1 MRILIT
7 GGAGFIGSEF
17 VHQVTDSKRYEVFVI
32 DSLSYAGR
40 IRNISSVESSI
51 DFRKLDIRDIPA
63 LETLFK
69 INHFDYVVNFAA
81 ESHVD
86 RSISNPAIFLST
98 NVLGTLNL
106 LEMCK
111 KFGVSRFLQISTD
124 EVYGSLD
131 EGFATED
138 FQFNPSSPYSASKAS
153 AEHFVNSY
161 ATTFGLN
168 TGIVRCSNNY
178 GPRQFPEKLIPV
190 AIKALL
196 DGKKIPIY
204 GSGSNVREWI
214 HVEDCVRGILSVLER
229 GTPRKI
235 YNISSGQFSDNLT
248 LIKKILPLLDQDES
262 AISFIADRKGHDFR
276 YAIDS
281 TRIEQELGWKSLI
294 SLESGLKSTV
304 DWYLSNSWAFDV

>member
-17 VHQVTDSKRYEVFVI
+17 VHQVIDSQKYEVFVI

-40 IRNISSVESSI
+40 VRNLSSVVSSI
-51 DFRKLDIRDIPA
+51 DFTKLDIRDTPG
-63 LETLFK
+63 LDTLFE
-69 INHFDYVVNFAA
+69 NNRFDYVVNFAA

-86 RSISNPAIFLST
+86 RSISNPDLFLST

-124 EVYGSLD
+124 EVYGSLQ
-131 EGFATED
+131 EGCARED
-138 FQFNPSSPYSASKAS
+138 FPFNPSSPYSASKAS
-153 AEHFVNSY
+153 AEHFVNAY
-161 ATTFGLN
+161 ATTYGLN

-190 AIKALL
+190 TINALL
-196 DGKKIPIY
+196 DGHKVPIY
-204 GSGSNVREWI
+204 GSGHNVREWI
-214 HVEDCVRGILSVLER
+214 HVEDCARGIFAVLER
-229 GTPRKI
+229 GDPGRI
-235 YNISSGQFSDNLT
+235 YNISSGEFSDNLT
-248 LIKKILPLLDQDES
+248 LVKKILPLLDQDES
-262 AISFIADRKGHDFR
+262 AISFVADRKGHDYR

-281 TRIEQELGWKSLI
+281 NRIERELGWKSLI
-294 SLESGLKSTV
+294 PLESGLKSTV
-304 DWYLSNSWAFDV
+304 DWYLSNTWALDV

>member
-17 VHQVTDSKRYEVFVI
+17 VYQAINSGRYEISVI

-40 IRNISSVESSI
+40 IRNISSVRSSI
-51 DFRKLDIRDIPA
+51 NFNKIDIRDTVS
-63 LETLFK
+63 LDTLFQ
-69 INHFDYVVNFAA
+69 NNRFDSVVNFAA

-86 RSISNPAIFLST
+86 RSISNPDLFLST

-124 EVYGSLD
+124 EVYGSLL

-138 FQFNPSSPYSASKAS
+138 FPFNPSSPYSASKAS
-153 AEHFVNSY
+153 AEHFVNAY
-161 ATTFGLN
+161 ATTYELN

-190 AIKALL
+190 AIKALKE
-196 DGKKIPIY
+196 GKKVPIY
-204 GSGSNVREWI
+204 GAGSNVREWI
-214 HVEDCVRGILSVLER
+214 HVEDCARGILEVMER
-229 GTPRKI
+229 GKPGSV
-235 YNISSGQFSDNLT
+235 YNISSSDFSDNLS
-248 LIKKILPLLDQDES
+248 LVRKLLPLLGRDES
-262 AISFIADRKGHDFR
+262 AISFVEDRKGHDFR

-281 TRIEQELGWKSLI
+281 TRIERELGWKSLI
-294 SLESGLKSTV
+294 PLESGLKSTV
-304 DWYLSNSWAFDV
+304 DWYLSNTWAFDV

>member
-17 VHQVTDSKRYEVFVI
+17 VHQVIDSQRYEVSVI

-51 DFRKLDIRDIPA
+51 DFTKLDIRDTPA
-63 LETLFK
+63 LETLFQ
-69 INHFDYVVNFAA
+69 NNRFDHVVNFAA

-86 RSISNPAIFLST
+86 RSISNPDIFLST

-111 KFGVSRFLQISTD
+111 KYGVSRFLQVSTD

-168 TGIVRCSNNY
+168 TGIVMCSNNY

-304 DWYLSNSWAFDV
+304 DWYLNNSWAFDV